1 MRVISHNVP
10 YTFGGAQSVVD
21 VLHTG
26 SGEVLAAG
34 ARKYLLVQ
42 NIGANNIYLT
52 FDGDTASSTTGFKLV
67 AGGSIEFATAV
78 PNGQINGIADTATTK
93 LAILQG

>member
-1 MRVISHNVP
+1 
-10 YTFGGAQSVVD
+10 
-21 VLHTG
+21 
-26 SGEVLAAG
+26 
-34 ARKYLLVQ
+34 
-42 NIGANNIYLT
+42 LT

>member
-1 MRVISHNVP
+1 MRVIAHNVP

-21 VLHTG
+21 VTTG

-34 ARKYLLVQ
+34 VRKYLLLQ

-52 FDGDTASSTTGFKLV
+52 FDGDTASSTTGFKVV

-78 PNGQINGIADTATTK
+78 PNGQINGIADTDTTK

>member
-1 MRVISHNVP
+1 M
-10 YTFGGAQSVVD
+10 VD

-34 ARKYLLVQ
+34 VRKVLLVQ

-67 AGGSIEFATAV
+67 AGGSIERSQQAR
-78 PNGQINGIADTATTK
+78 PPDTGRPM
-93 LAILQG
+93 QNQRCY